1 MRTLKN
7 YIDNKLCE
15 ITLKVVH
22 FSWFSLYSFDANVPL
37 FQLQRGQTALRL
49 IKNLTDP

>member
-7 YIDNKLCE
+7 CIANKLCE

-22 FSWFSLYSFDANVPL
+22 FSWFSIYCFDANVPL
-37 FQLQRGQTALRL
+37 LSTAE
-49 IKNLTDP
+49 KANSAQANKKSD